1 MKTSFI
7 QAYIT
12 SEFKEISI
20 RVAEYGRGKTTTSP
34 AWRGMRMLNFIL
46 LIANLNIAQIDRS
59 IFKPP
64 QQLNLKIESSKI
76 KKTAFVAHTNA
87 LIDDMLIFI
96 RNSINKDLF
105 NMVSTCRSNK
115 QIIFSVQFIN
125 SFLGAFTTLVHL
137 EVGRG

>member
-1 MKTSFI
+1 MGGGKQQ
-7 QAYIT
+7 QAA
-12 SEFKEISI
+12 
-20 RVAEYGRGKTTTSP
+20 RP
-34 AWRGMRMLNFIL
+34 GMRMLNFIL

-64 QQLNLKIESSKI
+64 QQMNLKIASSKI
-76 KKTAFVAHTNA
+76 EDHTNA

-105 NMVSTCRSNK
+105 NLVPTYRSNK

-125 SFLGAFTTLVHL
+125 SFLWAFTQALVA
-137 EVGRG
+137 

>member
-1 MKTSFI
+1 MVRLTD
-7 QAYIT
+7 
-12 SEFKEISI
+12 
-20 RVAEYGRGKTTTSP
+20 GRGKTTTSP

-76 KKTAFVAHTNA
+76 EKTAFVALSQWIVAHTNA

-96 RNSINKDLF
+96 RNSINKDLC
-105 NMVSTCRSNK
+105 NMMSTCRSNK

-125 SFLGAFTTLVHL
+125 SLLVAFTTLVHL
-137 EVGRG
+137 EVGRW

>member
-1 MKTSFI
+1 M
-7 QAYIT
+7 
-12 SEFKEISI
+12 
-20 RVAEYGRGKTTTSP
+20 
-34 AWRGMRMLNFIL
+34 
-46 LIANLNIAQIDRS
+46 D
-59 IFKPP
+59 
-64 QQLNLKIESSKI
+64 
-76 KKTAFVAHTNA
+76 HTNA

-137 EVGRG
+137 EVGGGRVEFLRCSTVGGGAGTESH

>member
-1 MKTSFI
+1 
-7 QAYIT
+7 
-12 SEFKEISI
+12 
-20 RVAEYGRGKTTTSP
+20 
-34 AWRGMRMLNFIL
+34 MRMLNFIL

-76 KKTAFVAHTNA
+76 EKTAFVAHTNA

-137 EVGRG
+137 EVGRGKGRIS